1 MAFEVVRVESA
12 DSPAQASVN
21 AVRAAARNGA
31 TVVITPQ
38 IRPACC
44 AALRAL
50 AISVA
55 LADENLTV
63 RQAVAAYQRGELEQP
78 PYL

>member
-1 MAFEVVRVESA
+1 VIAVEPA
-12 DSPAQASVN
+12 ESPAQASVN
-21 AVRAAARNGA
+21 AVRAAAQNGA

-38 IRPACC
+38 LRPACC

-50 AISVA
+50 AIEIA
-55 LADENLTV
+55 LAEETLTV
-63 RQAVAAYQRGELEQP
+63 REAIAAYQQGKLPTP